1 MTILYITRVVN
12 QMMTVVRGGQ
22 ERWLDDLVLL
32 VDGERGVA
40 DPPPVDGH
48 GDEDAEA
55 GDGDAGGDPEDH
67 HGHLRLGEEVLQA
80 ELDVEDELGEG
91 DAEEHPRLAPQPL
104 ALLVRDVRVILP
116 ENRRAHLA
124 DFSRIL
130 GLSYNSRYELC
141 ILISVS

>member
-1 MTILYITRVVN
+1 
-12 QMMTVVRGGQ
+12 MTVGGGQ
-22 ERWLDDLVLL
+22 ERGLDDLVLL

-67 HGHLRLGEEVLQA
+67 HRHLRLGEEVLQA

-116 ENRRAHLA
+116 ENRSAHLA
-124 DFSRIL
+124 FFSRIL
-130 GLSYNSRYELC
+130 ELSFNFRYELC
-141 ILISVS
+141 ILIFEGSLNHPAFK

>member
-1 MTILYITRVVN
+1 
-12 QMMTVVRGGQ
+12 MTVVRGGQ
-22 ERWLDDLVLL
+22 ERGLDDLVLL

-116 ENRRAHLA
+116 ENRSTHLA

-130 GLSYNSRYELC
+130 ELGYNFTRYELC
-141 ILISVS
+141 ILIFKGSLKHPAFD

>member
-1 MTILYITRVVN
+1 
-12 QMMTVVRGGQ
+12 MMTVRGGQ
-22 ERWLDDLVLL
+22 ERGLDDLVLL
-32 VDGERGVA
+32 VDGEGGVA

-116 ENRRAHLA
+116 EANRSAHPS

-130 GLSYNSRYELC
+130 ELSYNFRYELC
-141 ILISVS
+141 ILNSHIQWIFEASRV

>member
-1 MTILYITRVVN
+1 
-12 QMMTVVRGGQ
+12 MMTVGGGQ
-22 ERWLDDLVLL
+22 ERGLDDLVLL
-32 VDGERGVA
+32 VDGERSVA

-67 HGHLRLGEEVLQA
+67 HRHLRLGEEVLQA
-80 ELDVEDELGEG
+80 ELDVEDELGQG

-116 ENRRAHLA
+116 ETEVHISQI
-124 DFSRIL
+124 FSRIL
-130 GLSYNSRYELC
+130 ELSYEGLD
-141 ILISVS
+141 I

>member
-1 MTILYITRVVN
+1 
-12 QMMTVVRGGQ
+12 MTVLGGQ
-22 ERWLDDLVLL
+22 ERRLDDLVLI

-116 ENRRAHLA
+116 ETEMQISQILQDNRY
-124 DFSRIL
+124 
-130 GLSYNSRYELC
+130 LSHHEKL
-141 ILISVS
+141 ILILQNGRGIRLYY

>member
-1 MTILYITRVVN
+1 MA
-12 QMMTVVRGGQ
+12 VRGGQ
-22 ERWLDDLVLL
+22 EDGWLDDLVLL
-32 VDGERGVA
+32 VDGERCVA

-116 ENRRAHLA
+116 ENRNEE
-124 DFSRIL
+124 
-130 GLSYNSRYELC
+130 Y
-141 ILISVS
+141 